1 MGIFNKPKEEGN
13 KSSSS
18 PAKEDKAAS
27 NSDNGAL
34 KNASEELDTAEIKV
48 PSFPGTEK
56 RVTVV
61 AVERTKYHKKGEEFS
76 IPETNLGKMEKQG
89 YKLKK

>member
-1 MGIFNKPKEEGN
+1 MGILTGKKKGAEAP
-13 KSSSS
+13 
-18 PAKEDKAAS
+18 DL
-27 NSDNGAL
+27 SDETKVGPL
-34 KNASEELDTAEIKV
+34 KDEKDELDTTNIKV

-61 AVERTKYHKKGEEFS
+61 ATTDTKYHKKGEEFS
-76 IPETNLGKMEKQG
+76 IPEANLEKMEAQG